1 MRSSRASS
9 PDVSRRMP
17 DRFLPPSSAATMRPS
32 EVVSGSF
39 SATLGVFWTCRG
51 RVAQPAISSARTAS
65 SGIEPP
71 RPDSMPHVVLRIA
84 ASYQAHFAPM
94 QTQRHIRS
102 FVLRAGRMPAA
113 QGRALR
119 DLWPSY
125 GVDLSDDPLD
135 LEGIFGRRAPRC
147 LEIGFG
153 VGEVIGS
160 LAENNPH
167 IDYVGIEVH
176 RPGVG
181 RLLLR
186 AEQAQL
192 RNLRI
197 ICHDA
202 VEILRFRIQNES

>member
-1 MRSSRASS
+1 MRSARASS

-32 EVVSGSF
+32 DVVSGSF
-39 SATLGVFWTCRG
+39 SAALRGFSTCRG
-51 RVAQPAISSARTAS
+51 RVAQPDTSSARTAS

-71 RPDSMPHVVLRIA
+71 RLDSLPHVGLRIA

-102 FVLRAGRMPAA
+102 FVLRAGRMTPA
-113 QGRALR
+113 QERALK

-125 GVDLSDDPLD
+125 ALDFSDDPLH
-135 LEGIFGRRAPRC
+135 LQGIFGRRAPRC

-153 VGEVIGS
+153 VREVIGS
-160 LAENNPH
+160 LAADNPH
-167 IDYVGIEVH
+167 IAYLRVEEH
-176 RPGVG
+176 RPGLG

-186 AEQAQL
+186 GEQSHL
-192 RNLRI
+192 LNLRVI
-197 ICHDA
+197 
-202 VEILRFRIQNES
+202 